1 MLRYIFIIVVC
12 LHGLIHFMGFAKAF
26 GYGDIKNLHM
36 DIAKPVGAA
45 WMATAFLFIIVT
57 ILLFMKNSSWWML
70 AIPAVILSQIV
81 IIMSWQDAKFGTIAN
96 IIILF
101 AIITVFTKNFPG

>member
-12 LHGLIHFMGFAKAF
+12 VHGLIHFMGFAKAF
-26 GYGDIKNLHM
+26 GYGDMKNLSM
-36 DIAKPVGAA
+36 EISKPVGAL
-45 WMATAFLFIIVT
+45 WMTTAFLFIIVT
-57 ILLFMKNSSWWML
+57 ILLFLKNSNWWML

-96 IIILF
+96 IVIMAVAIS
-101 AIITVFTKNFPG
+101 AIIQYPLN